1 MLFELRNNSWL
12 NRRTAY
18 SAPGME
24 ENPELWLSN
33 TTSYGDVDGIG
44 SESQPKALNEDG
56 ESFMC
61 NKGTSDVDSEKR

>member
-1 MLFELRNNSWL
+1 MLFELRKNSWL

-24 ENPELWLSN
+24 ENAELRLSN